1 MRTSRPVLRLGVV
14 GGGRMGG
21 LLHGAEEV
29 SSLSRARA
37 DDAVSPLLLQ
47 SDGAIGMVA
56 LTATDKAAAWRD
68 FLRSEV
74 EAWPWGAGA
83 DCMGSVVGGAQR
95 V

>member
-1 MRTSRPVLRLGVV
+1 MRNSRPVLRLGVV

-56 LTATDKAAAWRD
+56 LTATDKAAGEI
-68 FLRSEV
+68 FSLRSKHGHV
-74 EAWPWGAGA
+74 
-83 DCMGSVVGGAQR
+83 GSRG
-95 V
+95 